1 MRSRLV
7 IPAALLV
14 TAAYVGT
21 RRGARPIAPLRVVP
35 PPPVDPARRA
45 QAEAEAADA
54 RALAAAEA
62 APALE
67 EPSEPEPEPEP
78 EPGPALA
85 RAELRIA
92 ADGRFSLG
100 GWALQAGHMALCG
113 VTFDA
118 RADTP
123 PSPAAISLEVEASSN
138 VADGGLVVL
147 GDAGFAPD
155 AEGFTLMLAAAGPGG
170 FAASGRYALLG

>member
-21 RRGARPIAPLRVVP
+21 RRGARSGAPLRAVPP
-35 PPPVDPARRA
+35 PPPVDPLRRA

-54 RALAAAEA
+54 RAIAAAEA
-62 APALE
+62 APALAWT
-67 EPSEPEPEPEP
+67 EPT
-78 EPGPALA
+78 
-85 RAELRIA
+85 IA

-100 GWALQAGHMALCG
+100 GFALQPGHITLCG
-113 VTFDA
+113 VTFDE
-118 RADTP
+118 RAEGP
-123 PSPAAISLEVEASSN
+123 VAAGAIRLEIEAASN

-147 GDAGFAPD
+147 GDPGFAPD
-155 AEGFTLMLAAAGPGG
+155 GEGFTLMLAAAGPGG